1 MFPSFKEAT
10 FYLVLVNVRELD
22 VPILTGEEIEP
33 QVMTFPLYYPMLQL
47 LWSYKVLAS
56 FP

>member
-22 VPILTGEEIEP
+22 VPILTGEEIEA